1 MGAAP
6 YSLFSAVIFTDAI
19 YARNRVR
26 TLLGLTSTARSL
38 RFVFVLM
45 AALPLQG
52 QSNPGYAGA
61 EACAECHAT
70 VNHAWAESHHSRT
83 MQPATNQS
91 VKGDFAQSHLLLHGS
106 TYALQHRENHFYI
119 TESELSGKPWEHRI
133 EYTLGDRRFQHYLTT
148 LPDGRILLL
157 PPTWN
162 VLRKKWDFDLDIG
175 NPEESFVDP
184 IQIWNKTCYSC
195 HVSQGQKNFELESRR
210 YRTTWRDLGI
220 NCESCHGPGSE
231 HIATAKSAK
240 VLDSATRARL
250 RASIF
255 NPARLDAARS
265 SAICAQCHSLRDVY
279 ADNFKAGSNY
289 DDFFTPVMEY
299 RLPASEDPAYW
310 PDGRPRQLS
319 NEALA
324 LWQSQCFLKGGATC
338 ITCHSQPHNVDVD
351 RSTQLRPN
359 NNGLC
364 TACHAAIAANIS
376 AHTHHSPKSSGSS
389 CMECHMPATVV
400 SLQTRMRDHS
410 ISIPVP
416 ENTIRHDIPNACNLC
431 HRDKDAAWTVRQM
444 QAWYDEKSRQK
455 YIRRADAFSQA
466 RQGDPAAIPSLLEIL
481 GDSAGGPFI
490 RANAAGYLGSFPN
503 DPTAYEA
510 LVHSLADP
518 APLLRS
524 TAATALKPSPAQR
537 EELAINLVTLLKDP
551 IRTVRMSAA
560 IAMVAMGVRPFPG
573 EDGERYEQ
581 AKNLYRTR
589 AELNSDD
596 AQQQLAAGKFFFL
609 SGDMAGA
616 VNAFRATLKLDPSIP
631 AQYYLA
637 RSLAEKGDY
646 QSAQQILDAIPRED
660 RQYDAAQRL
669 LAEIATEEASPV
681 EAQPNS
687 GVGNGAADAQAQF
700 LEGQV
705 RYQSGQYGAA
715 LKEMEQALQIAPSAV
730 WAAKAQIYR
739 AISLEKLGRT
749 GEAESAMKALSEHP
763 EARQNV
769 DFQLAYVEL
778 LSESGHAEEAL
789 KRVDDLIAAVPQ
801 TAKAYFWRAKVL
813 LELRR
818 VGEAASA
825 GEESVRLLPEFPEAH
840 NLLLKIYQTQGR
852 AKEAAQQAQWLRD
865 YQLRKD
871 SH

>member
-1 MGAAP
+1 M
-6 YSLFSAVIFTDAI
+6 
-19 YARNRVR
+19 R

-38 RFVFVLM
+38 GFVFVLM
-45 AALPLQG
+45 AALRLQG

-70 VNHAWAESHHSRT
+70 VTRVWAESHHSRT
-83 MQPATNQS
+83 MQPATIQS
-91 VKGDFAQSHLLLHGS
+91 VKGDFAQRYLLLHGS
-106 TYALQHRENHFYI
+106 AFTLQRRENRFYI

-148 LPDGRILLL
+148 LSDGRILLL
-157 PPTWN
+157 PPTWD

-175 NPEESFVDP
+175 NPEESSVDP
-184 IQIWNKTCYSC
+184 IQIWNKTCYAC
-195 HVSQGQKNFELESRR
+195 HVSQGQKNFELENLR

-231 HIATAKSAK
+231 HIVTAKGAK
-240 VLDSATRARL
+240 VLDAATRARL
-250 RASIF
+250 RASIR
-255 NPARLDAARS
+255 NPARLDAAS
-265 SAICAQCHSLRDVY
+265 STAICAQCHSLRDVY
-279 ADNFKAGSNY
+279 TENFKAGSNY

-299 RLPASEDPAYW
+299 RLPASKDPAYW
-310 PDGRPRQLS
+310 PDGRPRQSS

-324 LWQSQCFLKGGATC
+324 LWQSQCFLKGGANC
-338 ITCHSQPHNVDVD
+338 ITCHSHPHNVDAD
-351 RSTQLRPN
+351 RSTQLRPD

-364 TACHAAIAANIS
+364 TACHAAIATNIS
-376 AHTHHSPKSSGSS
+376 AHTHHPPKSSGSS
-389 CMECHMPATVV
+389 CMECHMPETVV
-400 SLQTRMRDHS
+400 SLQTQMRDHS

-444 QAWYDEKSRQK
+444 NAWYGDKSRQK
-455 YIRRADAFSQA
+455 FIRCADAFSQA

-481 GDSAGGPFI
+481 ADPAAGPFI

-503 DPTAYEA
+503 DPKAYDA

-560 IAMVAMGVRPFPG
+560 IAMVALGVRPFPG

-581 AKNLYRTR
+581 AKALYGAR

-609 SGDMAGA
+609 SGDMVGA
-616 VNAFRATLKLDPSIP
+616 ANAFRATLKLDPTIP

-646 QSAQQILDAIPRED
+646 QSARQILDAIPRDD

-669 LAEIATEEASPV
+669 LAEIATKETSRV
-681 EAQPNS
+681 EVPPNS

-715 LKEMEQALQIAPSAV
+715 LKDMEHALQLAPSAE

-739 AISLEKLGRT
+739 AISLEKEGRT
-749 GEAESAMKALSEHP
+749 AEAESAMKALSEHP

-789 KRVDDLIAAVPQ
+789 KRIDRLIAAVPQ

-813 LELRR
+813 LELHR

-852 AKEAAQQAQWLRD
+852 AKEAAEQAQWLRD

>member
-1 MGAAP
+1 
-6 YSLFSAVIFTDAI
+6 
-19 YARNRVR
+19 
-26 TLLGLTSTARSL
+26 
-38 RFVFVLM
+38 
-45 AALPLQG
+45 
-52 QSNPGYAGA
+52 
-61 EACAECHAT
+61 
-70 VNHAWAESHHSRT
+70 
-83 MQPATNQS
+83 
-91 VKGDFAQSHLLLHGS
+91 
-106 TYALQHRENHFYI
+106 
-119 TESELSGKPWEHRI
+119 
-133 EYTLGDRRFQHYLTT
+133 
-148 LPDGRILLL
+148 
-157 PPTWN
+157 
-162 VLRKKWDFDLDIG
+162 
-175 NPEESFVDP
+175 
-184 IQIWNKTCYSC
+184 
-195 HVSQGQKNFELESRR
+195 
-210 YRTTWRDLGI
+210 
-220 NCESCHGPGSE
+220 
-231 HIATAKSAK
+231 
-240 VLDSATRARL
+240 
-250 RASIF
+250 
-255 NPARLDAARS
+255 
-265 SAICAQCHSLRDVY
+265 
-279 ADNFKAGSNY
+279 
-289 DDFFTPVMEY
+289 
-299 RLPASEDPAYW
+299 
-310 PDGRPRQLS
+310 
-319 NEALA
+319 
-324 LWQSQCFLKGGATC
+324 
-338 ITCHSQPHNVDVD
+338 
-351 RSTQLRPN
+351 
-359 NNGLC
+359 
-364 TACHAAIAANIS
+364 
-376 AHTHHSPKSSGSS
+376 
-389 CMECHMPATVV
+389 
-400 SLQTRMRDHS
+400 
-410 ISIPVP
+410 
-416 ENTIRHDIPNACNLC
+416 
-431 HRDKDAAWTVRQM
+431 M